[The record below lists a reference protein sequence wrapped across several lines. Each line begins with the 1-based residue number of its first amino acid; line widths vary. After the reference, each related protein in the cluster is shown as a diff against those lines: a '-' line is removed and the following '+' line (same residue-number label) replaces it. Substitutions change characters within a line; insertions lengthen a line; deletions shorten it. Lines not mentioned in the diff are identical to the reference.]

1 MSTFKELLGTDN
13 KKEQEEK
20 IKELLQIASTP
31 EITLQIRYDGI
42 ADQVILNISG
52 GNVSFEILHR
62 ILELTSKAIR
72 REEINAVIQQ
82 QVQAGED
89 KEVEE

>member
-20 IKELLQIASTP
+20 VEELIKLASTP
-31 EITLQIRYDGI
+31 EISLLVRYDGI
-42 ADQVILNISG
+42 NDQVTLNIFG
-52 GNVSFEILHR
+52 GNVSFDTIHR

-72 REEINAVIQQ
+72 REEVNTAVN
-82 QVQAGED
+82 QAQPVPEEE
-89 KEVEE
+89 EVEE